1 MDVFITIKRNNSLTI
16 FNYTFYLQVTKYEAS
31 WIGSLMP
38 LAALVGGLIGG
49 SLLEALGRKTTILL
63 TSIPFMCSGLLVTFA
78 QDVNMIYAGRAI
90 TGFCIGIVS
99 LSLPVR
105 NNIEYVIYKV
115 EMHNR
120 NSLLN
125 A

>member
-1 MDVFITIKRNNSLTI
+1 
-16 FNYTFYLQVTKYEAS
+16 
-31 WIGSLMP
+31 MP
-38 LAALVGGLIGG
+38 LAALLGGLIGG
-49 SLLEALGRKTTILL
+49 SLLEALGRKTTILM

-105 NNIEYVIYKV
+105 IYITFIMKIVFSVI
-115 EMHNR
+115 
-120 NSLLN
+120 L
-125 A
+125 

>member
-1 MDVFITIKRNNSLTI
+1 MDVFILTIKRNNSLKI

-105 NNIEYVIYKV
+105 NDIAYVMYTV
-115 EMHNR
+115 EM
-120 NSLLN
+120 
-125 A
+125 

>member
-1 MDVFITIKRNNSLTI
+1 
-16 FNYTFYLQVTKYEAS
+16 
-31 WIGSLMP
+31 MP

-49 SLLEALGRKTTILL
+49 SLLEALGRKTTILM

-90 TGFCIGIVS
+90 TGFCIGVVS

-105 NNIEYVIYKV
+105 MYIAFIMITVVKIISQINV
-115 EMHNR
+115 
-120 NSLLN
+120 
-125 A
+125 

>member
-1 MDVFITIKRNNSLTI
+1 
-16 FNYTFYLQVTKYEAS
+16 
-31 WIGSLMP
+31 MP

-49 SLLEALGRKTTILL
+49 SLLEALGRKTTILM

-90 TGFCIGIVS
+90 TGFCIGVVS

-105 NNIEYVIYKV
+105 MY
-115 EMHNR
+115 
-120 NSLLN
+120 N
-125 A
+125 ASIMITLFYTILYR